1 MRDSD
6 LGCRPRLH
14 GRPVGGARRR
24 RATGGR
30 GRGAVRLGV
39 GGAAADHGEGGD
51 EQEQRQ
57 GPPQRHGP
65 CHRWFLVPSALPL
78 ERLAAAYGERCPFQ
92 PQGAYLRTRGLGP
105 DFAKLWTA
113 NAVSN
118 LGDGVTLVAGPL
130 LAASLTRDPRLVAG
144 LAVAQRLPWLLFSL
158 VSGALVDRLDRRLL
172 MVRVDAARCV
182 AVGLLGVAVLADAAS
197 LPLLYVV
204 FFALG
209 TAETLFDNA
218 AVSILPAVVPRA
230 QLARANGRLL
240 GAQMVANELVAPPLG
255 GLLFAAAARC
265 AVPARRRDLRGR
277 GRPVA
282 AMGGRFRVERP
293 EGSAPTTLRAEIA
306 EGVRWLAR
314 HRLLRVLAVA
324 IALMNLTLSA
334 TLSISV
340 LYAQER
346 LGLGSVGYG
355 LLLSSMAVGGITA
368 SLVAERVIAW
378 LGPATTMRL
387 GLVIESSTHLV
398 LALARSPVL
407 VGAVFALFGFH
418 AMTWSVISV
427 SLRQELIPARLL
439 GRVNS
444 AYAVFGFGSL
454 ALGAVAGGVLAARY
468 GLTAPFWYSFA
479 AMTVLTL
486 ACWPILSTWAIAQAR
501 AEASTGDEPP

>member
-1 MRDSD
+1 LSPP
-6 LGCRPRLH
+6 L
-14 GRPVGGARRR
+14 
-24 RATGGR
+24 
-30 GRGAVRLGV
+30 
-39 GGAAADHGEGGD
+39 
-51 EQEQRQ
+51 RQ
-57 GPPQRHGP
+57 
-65 CHRWFLVPSALPL
+65 
-78 ERLAAAYGERCPFQ
+78 
-92 PQGAYLRTRGLGP
+92 QGAYLRTRGLGP

-130 LAASLTRDPRLVAG
+130 LAATMTRDPRLVAG
-144 LAVAQRLPWLLFSL
+144 LAVAQRLPWLLFAL

-172 MVRVDAARCV
+172 MVRVDAARAV
-182 AVGLLGVAVLADAAS
+182 AVGLLGVAVLADAAT
-197 LPLLYVV
+197 LPLLYAV

-218 AVSILPAVVPRA
+218 AISILPAVVPKE

-240 GAQMVANELVAPPLG
+240 GAHMVANELVAPPLG
-255 GLLFAAAARC
+255 GLLFATAAA
-265 AVPARRRDLRGR
+265 VPFLLDAGTFAAAAAL
-277 GRPVA
+277 VA
-282 AMGGRFRVERP
+282 AMGGRFRVERST
-293 EGSAPTTLRAEIA
+293 GAAPTTLRSEIA
-306 EGVRWLAR
+306 EGVRWLLR
-314 HRLLRVLAVA
+314 HRLLRILAVA

-355 LLLSSMAVGGITA
+355 LLISSMAVGGVAA
-368 SLVAERVIAW
+368 SLVAERLIGW

-387 GLVIESSTHLV
+387 GLIIETSTHLT
-398 LALARSPVL
+398 LALARSPLL

-444 AYAVFGFGSL
+444 AYALFGFGSL
-454 ALGAVAGGVLAARY
+454 SLGAIFGGLLAARA
-468 GLTAPFWYSFA
+468 GLTAPFWCSFA
-479 AMTVLTL
+479 AMAALTL
-486 ACWPILSTWAIAQAR
+486 ACWPLLSSRAVTQAR
-501 AEASTGDEPP
+501 AQAATEAGS

>member
-1 MRDSD
+1 
-6 LGCRPRLH
+6 
-14 GRPVGGARRR
+14 
-24 RATGGR
+24 
-30 GRGAVRLGV
+30 
-39 GGAAADHGEGGD
+39 
-51 EQEQRQ
+51 
-57 GPPQRHGP
+57 
-65 CHRWFLVPSALPL
+65 
-78 ERLAAAYGERCPFQ
+78 
-92 PQGAYLRTRGLGP
+92 
-105 DFAKLWTA
+105 LWTA

-158 VSGALVDRLDRRLL
+158 VSGALVDRLDRRWV
-172 MVRVDAARCV
+172 MVRVDAVR
-182 AVGLLGVAVLADAAS
+182 AVVIGLLGVAVLAGVAT
-197 LPLLYVV
+197 LPLLYAV

-218 AVSILPAVVPRA
+218 AVSILPAVVSKD

-240 GAQMVANELVAPPLG
+240 GAQMVANELAGPPLG
-255 GLLFAAAARC
+255 GLLFATAAA
-265 AVPARRRDLRGR
+265 VPFLLDAGSFAAAAAL
-277 GRPVA
+277 VA

-293 EGSAPTTLRAEIA
+293 SGAAPTTLRSEIA
-306 EGVRWLAR
+306 EAVRWLAR
-314 HRLLRVLAVA
+314 HRLLRILAVA

-334 TLSISV
+334 TVSISV

-355 LLLSSMAVGGITA
+355 LLLSSLAVGGISA
-368 SLVAERVIAW
+368 SLVAERVIGW

-398 LALARSPVL
+398 LALARSPYL

-427 SLRQELIPARLL
+427 SLRQELIPSRLL

-454 ALGAVAGGVLAARY
+454 SLGAVAGGVLAARY
-468 GLTAPFWYSFA
+468 GLTAPFWCSFV
-479 AMTVLTL
+479 AMSLLTL
-486 ACWPILSTWAIAQAR
+486 ACWPILSTRAMAQAR
-501 AEASTGDEPP
+501 VQAAGEANP

>member
-1 MRDSD
+1 
-6 LGCRPRLH
+6 
-14 GRPVGGARRR
+14 
-24 RATGGR
+24 
-30 GRGAVRLGV
+30 
-39 GGAAADHGEGGD
+39 
-51 EQEQRQ
+51 
-57 GPPQRHGP
+57 
-65 CHRWFLVPSALPL
+65 
-78 ERLAAAYGERCPFQ
+78 
-92 PQGAYLRTRGLGP
+92 
-105 DFAKLWTA
+105 LWTA

-158 VSGALVDRLDRRLL
+158 LSGALVDRLDRRLL

-182 AVGLLGVAVLADAAS
+182 VVGLLGVAVLADVAT

-218 AVSILPAVVPRA
+218 AVSILPAVVPTE

-255 GLLFAAAARC
+255 GLLFATAAA
-265 AVPARRRDLRGR
+265 VPFLLDAGSFAAAAAL
-277 GRPVA
+277 VA
-282 AMGGRFRVERP
+282 AMAGRFRVERP
-293 EGSAPTTLRAEIA
+293 EGSAATTLRGEIA

-314 HRLLRVLAVA
+314 NRLLRILAVA

-368 SLVAERVIAW
+368 SVVAERVIGW

-398 LALARSPVL
+398 LALARSPFL
-407 VGAVFALFGFH
+407 VGAIFALFGFH

-427 SLRQELIPARLL
+427 SLRQELIPARLI

-444 AYAVFGFGSL
+444 AYALFGFGSL
-454 ALGAVAGGVLAARY
+454 SLGAVAGGVLAARY
-468 GLTAPFWYSFA
+468 GLTAPFWCSFV
-479 AMTVLTL
+479 AMTLLTV
-486 ACWPILSTWAIAQAR
+486 ACWPILSARAVAQAR
-501 AEASTGDEPP
+501 AQAATGGDPQ

>member
-1 MRDSD
+1 LSPP
-6 LGCRPRLH
+6 L
-14 GRPVGGARRR
+14 
-24 RATGGR
+24 
-30 GRGAVRLGV
+30 
-39 GGAAADHGEGGD
+39 
-51 EQEQRQ
+51 RQ
-57 GPPQRHGP
+57 
-65 CHRWFLVPSALPL
+65 
-78 ERLAAAYGERCPFQ
+78 
-92 PQGAYLRTRGLGP
+92 QGAYLRTRGLGP

-130 LAASLTRDPRLVAG
+130 LAATMTRDPRLVAG
-144 LAVAQRLPWLLFSL
+144 LAVAQRLPWLLFAL

-172 MVRVDAARCV
+172 MVRVDAARAV
-182 AVGLLGVAVLADAAS
+182 AVGLLGVAVLADAAT
-197 LPLLYVV
+197 LPLLYAV

-218 AVSILPAVVPRA
+218 AISILPAVVPKE

-240 GAQMVANELVAPPLG
+240 GAHMVANELVAPPLG
-255 GLLFAAAARC
+255 GLLFATAAA
-265 AVPARRRDLRGR
+265 VPFLLDAGTFAAAAAL
-277 GRPVA
+277 VA
-282 AMGGRFRVERP
+282 AMGGRFRVE
-293 EGSAPTTLRAEIA
+293 GSTGAAPTTLRSEIA
-306 EGVRWLAR
+306 EGVRWLLR
-314 HRLLRVLAVA
+314 HRLLRILAVA

-355 LLLSSMAVGGITA
+355 LLISSMAVGGVAA
-368 SLVAERVIAW
+368 SLVAERLIGW

-387 GLVIESSTHLV
+387 GLIIETSTHLT
-398 LALARSPVL
+398 LALARSPLL

-444 AYAVFGFGSL
+444 AYALFGFGSL
-454 ALGAVAGGVLAARY
+454 SLGAVFGGLLAARA
-468 GLTAPFWYSFA
+468 GLTAPFWCSFA
-479 AMTVLTL
+479 AMAALTL
-486 ACWPILSTWAIAQAR
+486 ACWPLLSSRAVTQAR
-501 AEASTGDEPP
+501 AQAATEAGS

>member
-1 MRDSD
+1 M
-6 LGCRPRLH
+6 
-14 GRPVGGARRR
+14 
-24 RATGGR
+24 
-30 GRGAVRLGV
+30 
-39 GGAAADHGEGGD
+39 
-51 EQEQRQ
+51 
-57 GPPQRHGP
+57 
-65 CHRWFLVPSALPL
+65 
-78 ERLAAAYGERCPFQ
+78 
-92 PQGAYLRTRGLGP
+92 
-105 DFAKLWTA
+105 
-113 NAVSN
+113 SN

-158 VSGALVDRLDRRLL
+158 LSGALVDRLDRRLL

-182 AVGLLGVAVLADAAS
+182 VVGLLGVAVLADVAT

-218 AVSILPAVVPRA
+218 AVSILPAVVPRE

-240 GAQMVANELVAPPLG
+240 GVQMVANELVAPPLG
-255 GLLFAAAARC
+255 GLLFATAAAVPFLLDAGSFAAAAARG
-265 AVPARRRDLRGR
+265 AALSGRVRG
-277 GRPVA
+277 
-282 AMGGRFRVERP
+282 ERP
-293 EGSAPTTLRAEIA
+293 EGGAATTLRVEIA

-314 HRLLRVLAVA
+314 NRLLRILAMT

-355 LLLSSMAVGGITA
+355 LLLSSMAVGGISA
-368 SLVAERVIAW
+368 SLVAERVIGW

-407 VGAVFALFGFH
+407 VGAIFALFGFH
-418 AMTWSVISV
+418 AMTWSVISL
-427 SLRQELIPARLL
+427 SLRQELIPARLI

-454 ALGAVAGGVLAARY
+454 SLGAVAGGVLAARY
-468 GLTAPFWYSFA
+468 GLTAPFWCSFV
-479 AMTVLTL
+479 AMTLLTL
-486 ACWPILSTWAIAQAR
+486 ACWPILSARAVAQAR
-501 AEASTGDEPP
+501 AQAATDGDPQ

>member
-1 MRDSD
+1 
-6 LGCRPRLH
+6 
-14 GRPVGGARRR
+14 
-24 RATGGR
+24 
-30 GRGAVRLGV
+30 
-39 GGAAADHGEGGD
+39 
-51 EQEQRQ
+51 
-57 GPPQRHGP
+57 
-65 CHRWFLVPSALPL
+65 
-78 ERLAAAYGERCPFQ
+78 LAAAYGERCPFQ

-255 GLLFAAAARC
+255 GLLFAVAAAVPFLLDAGSFAAA
-265 AVPARRRDLRGR
+265 AVLI
-277 GRPVA
+277 A
-282 AMGGRFRVERP
+282 AMRGRFRVERP
-293 EGSAPTTLRAEIA
+293 QAAPPTTLRSEIA
-306 EGVRWLAR
+306 EGVRWLWR
-314 HRLLRVLAVA
+314 NRLLRI
-324 IALMNLTLSA
+324 IALALGIMNLTLMA
-334 TLSISV
+334 TESILV
-340 LYAQER
+340 LFAQER
-346 LGLGSVGYG
+346 LGLGPVGYG
-355 LLLSSMAVGGITA
+355 ALLSSIAVGGIAA
-368 SLVAERVIAW
+368 SLVAERIVAR
-378 LGPATTMRL
+378 LGAATTMRV
-387 GLVIESSTHLV
+387 GLLIETSTHLV
-398 LALARSPVL
+398 LALARSPLL
-407 VGAVFALFGFH
+407 VVVILALFGFH
-418 AMTWSVISV
+418 AVTWSVTSV
-427 SLRQELIPARLL
+427 SLRQELVPSRLL

-444 AYAVFGFGSL
+444 AYAVFAYGGLS
-454 ALGAVAGGVLAARY
+454 LGAVAGGLLARRF
-468 GLTAPFWYSFA
+468 GLTAPFWCSFVT
-479 AMTVLTL
+479 MTLLTL
-486 ACWPILSTWAIAQAR
+486 AAWPILSTGTVRAAR
-501 AEASTGDEPP
+501 EEAAS

>member
-1 MRDSD
+1 M
-6 LGCRPRLH
+6 
-14 GRPVGGARRR
+14 
-24 RATGGR
+24 
-30 GRGAVRLGV
+30 
-39 GGAAADHGEGGD
+39 
-51 EQEQRQ
+51 
-57 GPPQRHGP
+57 
-65 CHRWFLVPSALPL
+65 
-78 ERLAAAYGERCPFQ
+78 
-92 PQGAYLRTRGLGP
+92 
-105 DFAKLWTA
+105 
-113 NAVSN
+113 
-118 LGDGVTLVAGPL
+118 VT
-130 LAASLTRDPRLVAG
+130 
-144 LAVAQRLPWLLFSL
+144 
-158 VSGALVDRLDRRLL
+158 
-172 MVRVDAARCV
+172 VDAARAV
-182 AVGLLGVAVLADAAS
+182 AIGLLGVAVVADAAS
-197 LPLLYVV
+197 LPLLYAV

-218 AVSILPAVVPRA
+218 AVSILPAVVPKD

-255 GLLFAAAARC
+255 GLLFAAAA
-265 AVPARRRDLRGR
+265 AVPFLLDAGTFAAAAAL
-277 GRPVA
+277 VA

-355 LLLSSMAVGGITA
+355 LLLSSMAVGGIAA

-486 ACWPILSTWAIAQAR
+486 ACWPILSTRAIAQAR

>member
-1 MRDSD
+1 
-6 LGCRPRLH
+6 
-14 GRPVGGARRR
+14 
-24 RATGGR
+24 
-30 GRGAVRLGV
+30 
-39 GGAAADHGEGGD
+39 
-51 EQEQRQ
+51 
-57 GPPQRHGP
+57 
-65 CHRWFLVPSALPL
+65 
-78 ERLAAAYGERCPFQ
+78 
-92 PQGAYLRTRGLGP
+92 
-105 DFAKLWTA
+105 
-113 NAVSN
+113 
-118 LGDGVTLVAGPL
+118 
-130 LAASLTRDPRLVAG
+130 
-144 LAVAQRLPWLLFSL
+144 
-158 VSGALVDRLDRRLL
+158 
-172 MVRVDAARCV
+172 
-182 AVGLLGVAVLADAAS
+182 
-197 LPLLYVV
+197 V

-218 AVSILPAVVPRA
+218 AVSILPAVVPKA

-240 GAQMVANELVAPPLG
+240 GAQMVVNELVAPPLG
-255 GLLFAAAARC
+255 GLLFAVAAA
-265 AVPARRRDLRGR
+265 VPFLLDAGSFAAAAAL
-277 GRPVA
+277 VA

-346 LGLGSVGYG
+346 LGLGAVGYG
-355 LLLSSMAVGGITA
+355 LLLSSMAVGGIAA

-398 LALARSPVL
+398 LALARSPLL

-444 AYAVFGFGSL
+444 AYALFGFGSL
-454 ALGAVAGGVLAARY
+454 SLGAVAGGVLAARY
-468 GLTAPFWYSFA
+468 GLTAPFWCSFA

-486 ACWPILSTWAIAQAR
+486 ACWPILSTRAVTRAR
-501 AEASTGDEPP
+501 AEASTDEEPP